1 MKAIRNPCTRC
12 GGCCRSELCGL
23 AGMFIPG
30 DPPCR
35 ALESDGE
42 RFACGLMIHPG
53 RYIDVGT
60 KAAWKDE
67 FLGALFSKL
76 LGRGKGCC
84 SATGLPLAEARDVL
98 ALVRN

>member
-1 MKAIRNPCTRC
+1 M
-12 GGCCRSELCGL
+12 
-23 AGMFIPG
+23 
-30 DPPCR
+30 
-35 ALESDGE
+35 
-42 RFACGLMIHPG
+42 MIHPS